1 MWFVEVGL
9 DWFYK
14 DNIQLYSNVHQQLKD
29 LDISEGRKSSFKI
42 GVQYHINTFGF
53 DLSISN
59 QYHLYGTA
67 IANEIGLENYDNN
80 IKAGFQINKI
90 FN

>member
-1 MWFVEVGL
+1 MLKLVLIGFI
-9 DWFYK
+9 K
-14 DNIQLYSNVHQQLKD
+14 KIIQLYSNVHQQLKD

-42 GVQYHINTFGF
+42 GIKYQINSIGF

-59 QYHLYGTA
+59 QYQLYGTA
-67 IANEIGLENYDNN
+67 IANEIGLENYDDN
-80 IKAGFQINKI
+80 IKSGFQIYKI

>member
-14 DNIQLYSNVHQQLKD
+14 DNIQLYSNVHQQIKD
-29 LDISEGRKSSFKI
+29 LNISEGRKSSFKI
-42 GVQYHINTFGF
+42 GVQYYINTIGF

-59 QYHLYGTA
+59 QYQLYGTA
-67 IANEIGLENYDNN
+67 IADEIGLGNYDNN

>member
-1 MWFVEVGL
+1 MKNIIILGSKGNIGSSL
-9 DWFYK
+9 LKYLSKYK
-14 DNIQLYSNVHQQLKD
+14 KN
-29 LDISEGRKSSFKI
+29 F
-42 GVQYHINTFGF
+42 NTIGF

-59 QYHLYGTA
+59 QYQLYGTA
-67 IANEIGLENYDNN
+67 IANEIGLGNYDNN